1 LLILHLVED
10 FKGRGKNFPLS
21 LVDSLDQFVSHV
33 GESLIVRLSLDVDG
47 IEGVI
52 NFIVEHVVMEGC

>member
-1 LLILHLVED
+1 VLVLDLVED
-10 FKGRGKNFPLS
+10 FKGRGKNFALS

-33 GESLIVRLSLDVDG
+33 GESLIVRLSLNVDG

>member
-1 LLILHLVED
+1 MLVLDLVED
-10 FKGRGKNFPLS
+10 FKGRGKNFALS

-33 GESLIVRLSLDVDG
+33 GESLIVRLSLDVYG

>member
-1 LLILHLVED
+1 VLVLDLVED
-10 FKGRGKNFPLS
+10 FKGSGKNFALS

-33 GESLIVRLSLDVDG
+33 GESLIVRLSLDVYG

>member
-1 LLILHLVED
+1 MLILDLVED

>member
-1 LLILHLVED
+1 MLVLDLVED
-10 FKGRGKNFPLS
+10 FKGSGKNFALS

-33 GESLIVRLSLDVDG
+33 GESLIVRLSLDVYG

>member
-1 LLILHLVED
+1 VLVLDLVED
-10 FKGRGKNFPLS
+10 FKGRGKNFALS

-33 GESLIVRLSLDVDG
+33 GESLIVRLSLDVYG